1 MQDFRERPVPCGA
14 HPGGQDLLVRG
25 ALRWPTEERVSISI
39 RDGRIDCIGAEGSDR
54 LLEAGGRKVLEAEGR
69 SVIPGLVDVHV
80 HFRDPGLEWKEG
92 WRRGSRGAVHG
103 GVTSV
108 VEVQN
113 NPPLTTSIERMRE
126 RREYV
131 AERSLVDFGLLA
143 NLLEDSL
150 PTLSETAKLTP
161 AFKLFLGCS
170 TGLSG
175 QSDEATIRR
184 LFAAAAKAG
193 RMIVAHCEHEA
204 TLDADAAR
212 YPDATAAEHHL
223 VRSAEAEERSIEQ
236 ALKCMRLEGGAL
248 HVFHITSRAGVEV
261 VRKARAE
268 GLPVFASTAPHYALL
283 SCEDAGTLGNRLRV
297 NPSVKTPDDREAIL
311 EGLIDGTIDAI
322 GTDHAPHPLEHK
334 ERPYKKAPSGMPSID
349 LLWPLTLELVRR
361 GKLDAKLALA
371 SVTAKA
377 ADSMRLADKGQ
388 LEVGFDG
395 DLVLFDPNAERVV
408 SGAEL
413 PSTSK
418 WSAYEGW
425 SLAGFPEVVVR
436 RGEVL
441 FDGGLTGDELAA
453 GGAPLRLE
461 AAAPE

>member
-1 MQDFRERPVPCGA
+1 MQDFQTRPVPTGP
-14 HPGGQDLLVRG
+14 HPGGQDLFVRAAKLWPSEDLVD
-25 ALRWPTEERVSISI
+25 VSI
-39 RDGRIDCIGAEGSDR
+39 RAGQIDCLGAAGSDP
-54 LLEAGGRKVLEAEGR
+54 LLEPAGRSVVEASGR

-92 WRRGSRGAVHG
+92 WQRGSRGAVHG

-113 NPPLTTSIERMRE
+113 NPPLTTSLERMHE
-126 RREYV
+126 RQAYV

-150 PTLSETAKLTP
+150 PDLAETAKLTP

-175 QSDEATIRR
+175 QSDEPTIRR
-184 LFAAAAKAG
+184 LFAGAAKAG

-223 VRSAEAEERSIEQ
+223 VRSAEAERRSIEQ

-261 VRKARAE
+261 VRRARAE
-268 GLPVFASTAPHYALL
+268 GLAVFASTAPHYALL
-283 SCEDAGTLGNRLRV
+283 SCEDAGSLGNRLRV

-322 GTDHAPHPLEHK
+322 GTDHAPHPFEHK
-334 ERPYKKAPSGMPSID
+334 DRPYKKAPSGMPSID

-361 GKLDAKLALA
+361 GKLTPELALQV
-371 SVTAKA
+371 VTNKA
-377 ADSMRLADKGQ
+377 ADSMRLADKGR

-395 DLVLFDPNAERVV
+395 DLVLFDPDATRTVRGED
-408 SGAEL
+408 L

-425 SLAGFPEVVVR
+425 QLAGFPEVVVR

-441 FDGGLTGDELAA
+441 FDGDFAGALGAA

-461 AAAPE
+461 ATAPE